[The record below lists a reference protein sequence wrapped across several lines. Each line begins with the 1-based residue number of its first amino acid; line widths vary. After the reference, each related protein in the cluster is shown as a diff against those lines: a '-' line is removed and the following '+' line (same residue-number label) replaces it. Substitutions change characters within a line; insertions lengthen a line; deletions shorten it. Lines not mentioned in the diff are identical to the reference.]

1 MRTFAAVALLVAV
14 IALAVYAVR
23 QQQAANREI
32 LSRLGDVQ
40 AALREQTARAGDLAG
55 EVTALADRVGKLEAE
70 NRELRR
76 RLASLP
82 ALSEVE
88 GPALSEVEGLRRR
101 PADVASVV
109 LLPPLEGIPIAPLAA
124 PSVAGAEPIVLETIP
139 VTWATDWSSYQPAG
153 IVAPAPG
160 IVLQRRL
167 TNPEFVRKLYYGYAA
182 LQMTDA
188 ATTLVSV
195 NRGAREA
202 NPFLQNVARSPAAM
216 IGIKAATITGTILI
230 LEKVRKDHPVVATA
244 SLIAINATLAI
255 VAVNN
260 VGVVANQPGR

>member
-1 MRTFAAVALLVAV
+1 MRTLAAGALLVAV

-40 AALREQTARAGDLAG
+40 AALREQTTRAGDLADQ
-55 EVTALADRVGKLEAE
+55 VTALAERVGRLEAD
-70 NRELRR
+70 NRDLRRQVAMLRR
-76 RLASLP
+76 RKP
-82 ALSEVE
+82 AEI
-88 GPALSEVEGLRRR
+88 
-101 PADVASVV
+101 ASVV
-109 LLPPLEGIPIAPLAA
+109 LPRPLEGIPIALLAA
-124 PSVAGAEPIVLETIP
+124 PSVAIAEPIVLETIP
-139 VTWATDWSSYQPAG
+139 ITWATDWSSYQPAG

-160 IVLQRRL
+160 IVLKRRL

-202 NPFLQNVARSPAAM
+202 NPLLQSAAGSPAAM
-216 IGIKAATITGTILI
+216 IGIKAATIAGTILT
-230 LEKVRKDHPVVATA
+230 LEKVRKANPVVATA

-260 VGVVANQPGR
+260 VSVVTRQPPR

>member
-1 MRTFAAVALLVAV
+1 MRTLAAGALLVAV
-14 IALAVYAVR
+14 IALAVYVVR
-23 QQQAANREI
+23 QQQTANHEI

-40 AALREQTARAGDLAG
+40 AALREQTARAGDLANQ
-55 EVTALADRVGKLEAE
+55 VTALAERVGRLETD
-70 NRELRR
+70 NRDLRR
-76 RLASLP
+76 QVAML
-82 ALSEVE
+82 
-88 GPALSEVEGLRRR
+88 LRRK
-101 PADVASVV
+101 PAEVAAVV
-109 LLPPLEGIPIAPLAA
+109 LTLPLEGIPIAPLAA
-124 PSVAGAEPIVLETIP
+124 PSVAIAEPIVLETIP
-139 VTWATDWSSYQPAG
+139 ITWATDWSSYQPAG

-160 IVLQRRL
+160 IVLKRRL

-202 NPFLQNVARSPAAM
+202 NPLLQHAARNPAAM
-216 IGIKAATITGTILI
+216 IGIKAATIGGTILM

-244 SLIAINATLAI
+244 SLIAINATLAV

-260 VGVVANQPGR
+260 VNVVSRQSKR

>member
-1 MRTFAAVALLVAV
+1 MRTLAAGALLVAV

-40 AALREQTARAGDLAG
+40 AALREQTARAGDLADQ
-55 EVTALADRVGKLEAE
+55 VTALAERVGRLEAD
-70 NRELRR
+70 NRDLRR

-88 GPALSEVEGLRRR
+88 GRRKPA
-101 PADVASVV
+101 AVASVV
-109 LLPPLEGIPIAPLAA
+109 LPPPLEGIPIAPLAA
-124 PSVAGAEPIVLETIP
+124 PSVATAAPIVLETIP
-139 VTWATDWSSYQPAG
+139 ITWATDWSSYQPAG

-160 IVLQRRL
+160 IVLKRRL
-167 TNPEFVRKLYYGYAA
+167 TNPEFVRKLYYGYAV

-202 NPFLQNVARSPAAM
+202 NPLLQNAAGSPAAM
-216 IGIKAATITGTILI
+216 IGIKAATIAGTILM

-244 SLIAINATLAI
+244 SLIAINATLAV

-260 VGVVANQPGR
+260 VSVVTRQPQR